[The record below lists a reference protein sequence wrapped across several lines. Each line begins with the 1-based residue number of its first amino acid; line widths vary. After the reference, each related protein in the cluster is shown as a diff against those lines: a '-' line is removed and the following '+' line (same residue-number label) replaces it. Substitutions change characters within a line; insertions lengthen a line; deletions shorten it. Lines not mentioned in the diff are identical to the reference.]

1 MSILYLTKFTEVSRE
16 YPYIRQVNVSSSLKV
31 SRPKPN
37 HSGQGWEITEAGLLE
52 RSWTTRPILPSNM
65 IELIA
70 SDYVKD
76 HTGIVEIDDEENYI
90 EVEMED
96 RVEGV

>member
-1 MSILYLTKFTEVSRE
+1 
-16 YPYIRQVNVSSSLKV
+16 
-31 SRPKPN
+31 
-37 HSGQGWEITEAGLLE
+37 
-52 RSWTTRPILPSNM
+52 M

-90 EVEMED
+90 DVEMED
-96 RVEGV
+96 MVYDDVDDEDDE